1 MSVPDY
7 YPYRSEVMKEEYLAH
22 YDGVAARRWPT
33 PFETRMVPTTHGS
46 TFVRI
51 NGPADALPLVLLPGA
66 GATSLMWTR
75 NIQALSEEFR
85 TYAVD
90 QVGELGRSTCCQPF
104 QNLDELLIWLD
115 ELFTGLDLRH
125 GLNLMGLSYGGA
137 LTAQYALRHPE
148 RVRKAVLLAPG
159 ATVYRLNVEFAVRM
173 VLVMVSSRRFLP
185 KLADWMF
192 TDAARVDPQWMQETK
207 AELNYNMYFMQ
218 PRKTPIPPVVKD
230 AGWSSLRVPTLFL
243 VGEHETIYPAEKA
256 VQRMR
261 RVAPLMTSEVIP
273 GAGHDLHVAQ
283 ADLVC
288 RRIVEFLR

>member
-1 MSVPDY
+1 MNVPDY
-7 YPYRSEVMKEEYLAH
+7 YPYRSEAMKEEYLAH
-22 YDGVAARRWPT
+22 YNAVAAKQWPI
-33 PFETRMVPTTHGS
+33 PSETRMVPTTHGS

-51 NGPADALPLVLLPGA
+51 NGPAEAPPLLLLPGA

-75 NIQALSEEFR
+75 DIQALSQGLR

-90 QVGELGRSTCCQPF
+90 QVGELGRSTCRQPF
-104 QNLDELLIWLD
+104 QSLDDLLLWLD
-115 ELFTGLDLRH
+115 ELVTGLDLRYK
-125 GLNLMGLSYGGA
+125 LNLMGLSYGGA
-137 LTAQYALRHPE
+137 LTAQYALRHPD

-173 VLVMVSSRRFLP
+173 VLVLVSSRRYLP

-192 TDAARVDPQWMQETK
+192 ADAARVDPNWMQETK
-207 AELNYNMYFMQ
+207 AELFYNMNFMQ

-230 AGWSSLRVPTLFL
+230 AEWLGLKVPTLFL

-256 VQRMR
+256 VRRMR
-261 RVAPLMTSEVIP
+261 RVAPMMTSEVIP

-288 RRIVEFLR
+288 RRIVEFLQ

>member
-7 YPYRSEVMKEEYLAH
+7 YPYRTAAMKEEYLAH
-22 YDGVAARRWPT
+22 YDAVAQKEWPM
-33 PFETRMVPTTHGS
+33 PSETRMAPTTHGS

-51 NGPADALPLVLLPGA
+51 NGPADAPPLMLLPGA

-75 NIQALSEEFR
+75 NIQALSREFR

-90 QVGELGRSTCCQPF
+90 QVGELGRSTCQQPF
-104 QNLDELLIWLD
+104 RNLDDLIVWLD
-115 ELFTGLDLRH
+115 ELITALGLQG

-137 LTAQYALRHPE
+137 LTAQYALRHPQ
-148 RVRKAVLLAPG
+148 RVNKAVLLAPG
-159 ATVYRLNVEFAVRM
+159 ATVYRLSLEFAARM
-173 VLVMVSSRRFLP
+173 VLVVVNSRKFLP
-185 KLADWMF
+185 KLVDWMF
-192 TDAARVDPQWMQETK
+192 EDAARVDPQWLRETMV
-207 AELNYNMYFMQ
+207 ELSYNMNVMQ

-230 AGWSSLRVPTLFL
+230 EQWQELRVPTLFL

-256 VQRMR
+256 VRRMR
-261 RVAPLMTSEVIP
+261 RVAPRMTSEVIP

-283 ADLVC
+283 PDLVC